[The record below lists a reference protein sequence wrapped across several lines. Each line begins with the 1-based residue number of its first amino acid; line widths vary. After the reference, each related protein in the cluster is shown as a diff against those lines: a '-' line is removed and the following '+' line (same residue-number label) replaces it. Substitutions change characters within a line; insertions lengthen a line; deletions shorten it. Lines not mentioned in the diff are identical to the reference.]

1 MTSHT
6 TRGRGTAWGGLLAIV
21 LAGWMA
27 AFAAVPATAAPAPPG
42 AVVPPA
48 AGRAPVSI
56 AKTDALLNALRARN
70 YAAAFALLDE
80 RMKAALPPEKL
91 KATWENL
98 VSSLGPIASWTFEPP
113 TNNQGM
119 EQRVGSLRFQRGEAK
134 AMIVVNPQTGLVA
147 GFGVRRPSPPA
158 TGHATYVD
166 TTAFRAVEVKVGSEP
181 FLLGATLTLPTRSGP
196 SPAVVLVHGSGP
208 QDRDETLGANRV
220 FRDLAEG
227 LSSKGIVVLRY
238 DKRSKVYPTKVGPS
252 PTIDDEVVLDALAAV
267 RMLAARTEVDPKRVF
282 VIGHSMGA
290 QLAPE
295 IAVRAGNVAGV
306 ALLAPPGRPPWDV
319 VLSQMRFLGAPPDQ
333 IADIERKAALFR
345 QGKGSD
351 ETLLGVSGSY
361 WLDWGK
367 RDGIGMAKKLGKPV
381 LVLRGD
387 RDFQVADEDL
397 AAWRLGLEG
406 QKGAAVQTV
415 PNVNHLFIRG
425 EGKPSPAEYEI
436 PGHVDPSV
444 IEMLRRFVAGA
455 APAPSR

>member
-1 MTSHT
+1 
-6 TRGRGTAWGGLLAIV
+6 
-21 LAGWMA
+21 
-27 AFAAVPATAAPAPPG
+27 
-42 AVVPPA
+42 
-48 AGRAPVSI
+48 
-56 AKTDALLNALRARN
+56 
-70 YAAAFALLDE
+70 
-80 RMKAALPPEKL
+80 
-91 KATWENL
+91 
-98 VSSLGPIASWTFEPP
+98 
-113 TNNQGM
+113 
-119 EQRVGSLRFQRGEAK
+119 
-134 AMIVVNPQTGLVA
+134 
-147 GFGVRRPSPPA
+147 
-158 TGHATYVD
+158 
-166 TTAFRAVEVKVGSEP
+166 
-181 FLLGATLTLPTRSGP
+181 
-196 SPAVVLVHGSGP
+196 
-208 QDRDETLGANRV
+208 
-220 FRDLAEG
+220 
-227 LSSKGIVVLRY
+227 
-238 DKRSKVYPTKVGPS
+238 
-252 PTIDDEVVLDALAAV
+252 
-267 RMLAARTEVDPKRVF
+267 VF

-415 PNVNHLFIRG
+415 PNMNHLFIRG